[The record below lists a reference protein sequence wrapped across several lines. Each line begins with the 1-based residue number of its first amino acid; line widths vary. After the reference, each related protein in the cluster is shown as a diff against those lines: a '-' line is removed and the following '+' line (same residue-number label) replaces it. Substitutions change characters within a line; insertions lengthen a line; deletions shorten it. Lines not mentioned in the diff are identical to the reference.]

1 MRFDACVVMDMFPS
15 GICLGP
21 QELKCY
27 NISRQEPTG
36 EARIDERASLV
47 VSFVIPAA
55 SHIPLPGQVDTGSG
69 ISILTFSTFNQIAV
83 QTGAVL
89 TSYRIALYAANGKTM
104 KTYGMVERV
113 RFQLGGYELQ
123 TNFVVVDDAM
133 GAEDFLL
140 GRNFLRTYQVLV
152 DLTAMRIVV
161 RAPAKPVWHHAHTQV
176 CDPETPVPI
185 TLAQEVVLQPF
196 ERMIARATVVSK
208 NIEPLNFQTVALNAA
223 LSDVSL
229 HNIVFLKDS
238 VATAVG
244 TGSLYVSLVNLTSN
258 PQRVRFGTQL
268 GTVVPVSL
276 VYQAIPQE
284 LDYAP
289 ESSKKTE
296 ANESRA
302 NFLK

>member
-1 MRFDACVVMDMFPS
+1 
-15 GICLGP
+15 
-21 QELKCY
+21 
-27 NISRQEPTG
+27 
-36 EARIDERASLV
+36 
-47 VSFVIPAA
+47 
-55 SHIPLPGQVDTGSG
+55 
-69 ISILTFSTFNQIAV
+69 
-83 QTGAVL
+83 
-89 TSYRIALYAANGKTM
+89 
-104 KTYGMVERV
+104 MVERV

-208 NIEPLNFQTVALNAA
+208 NIEPFVFQTVALNAA

-258 PQRVRFGTQL
+258 PQRVRCGTQL
-268 GTVVPVSL
+268 CTVVPVFL

-296 ANESRA
+296 ADESRA
-302 NFLK
+302 NFFK